1 MSRFLK
7 IIHFLTPF
15 FIIIP
20 GIVFAGQYKMGKI
33 STLSW

>member
-7 IIHFLTPF
+7 IIHFLTLF

-20 GIVFAGQYKMGKI
+20 GVVFAGKYVDI
-33 STLSW
+33 EFES